1 MTSLLLDGKK
11 ELTTGLA
18 FRKPSS
24 RTSSQEN
31 KKHKSPND
39 ILRIKNPKHLETVEL
54 DLNSP
59 LLKNACSNLGID
71 VKELHC
77 K

>member
-11 ELTTGLA
+11 ELTTGLT
-18 FRKPSS
+18 FQKPSS
-24 RTSSQEN
+24 ASSSQEN
-31 KKHKSPND
+31 KKKHSPND

-59 LLKNACSNLGID
+59 LLRTACTNLGVD
-71 VKELHC
+71 VKELES